1 MAAVRREI
9 ERKYESGTG
18 RLPDLTGVGPVAA
31 VADRG
36 TAALDAV
43 HYDTADERLAAAG
56 LTLRRRTGGTDA
68 GWHLKIPVAPDVR
81 DEIQAPLSDEVPPAL
96 AALLRS
102 RARGAALRPVLRLRS
117 TRAVRH
123 LLDARGTL
131 LAELSVDTV
140 RADRLTGTTGTA
152 RTRGGHDDRSATARW
167 TEIEVELAED
177 GDPALLD
184 LLDDRLRAAGVR
196 RSDAPSKA
204 ARALAETAPPGH
216 RPLPGPPAWP
226 VTAGD
231 HVLARLRAQRDVVVA
246 LDPAV
251 RRDLPDSV
259 HRMRVATRRLRSALR
274 THGRV
279 LDRAAT
285 APLAAELKWLA
296 GELGLDRDH
305 EVLAERLTAALGALP
320 ESLVTGPVRT
330 RLRLWSASRR
340 AGARSRVL
348 AVLDGGRYLALL
360 DALDALTARPPLRP
374 AAGGDP
380 AEVLG
385 RALGEEHARLAA
397 ALDRALA
404 LPPGPARDLALHEA
418 RKQAKRTRYAA
429 ETAAGA
435 LGAAA
440 GPPGADAK
448 ALQTLLGDHQ
458 DGVLARRAL
467 RELAGQAQAAR
478 ESSFTYG
485 LLYGRE
491 EHRAAVLE
499 AELPR
504 LRARLRPFGTGRR
517 PG

>member
-1 MAAVRREI
+1 M
-9 ERKYESGTG
+9 
-18 RLPDLTGVGPVAA
+18 
-31 VADRG
+31 
-36 TAALDAV
+36 
-43 HYDTADERLAAAG
+43 
-56 LTLRRRTGGTDA
+56 
-68 GWHLKIPVAPDVR
+68 
-81 DEIQAPLSDEVPPAL
+81 
-96 AALLRS
+96 
-102 RARGAALRPVLRLRS
+102 
-117 TRAVRH
+117 
-123 LLDARGTL
+123 
-131 LAELSVDTV
+131 
-140 RADRLTGTTGTA
+140 
-152 RTRGGHDDRSATARW
+152 
-167 TEIEVELAED
+167 ELAEG

-184 LLDDRLRAAGVR
+184 LLDARLRAAGVR
-196 RSDAPSKA
+196 RSAAPSKA
-204 ARALAETAPPGH
+204 ARALAATAPPGH
-216 RPLPGPPAWP
+216 RPPPAPPAPP

-231 HVLARLRAQRDVVVA
+231 HVLARLRAQRDIVVA

-279 LDRAAT
+279 LDRTAT

-305 EVLAERLTAALGALP
+305 EVLAERLTAALDALP
-320 ESLVTGPVRT
+320 ETLVTGPVRT

-340 AGARSRVL
+340 AGARSRVV

-504 LRARLRPFGTGRR
+504 LRAGLRPFGTGR
-517 PG
+517 GAG